1 MTSMINLQRSI
12 KRNTGIYLVLI
23 FCLVELSLIILRW
36 LTLCVFCVAAKHL
49 RGQSVTQQPHLTV
62 SADSACDID
71 DADDELCD
79 TGKY

>member
-1 MTSMINLQRSI
+1 
-12 KRNTGIYLVLI
+12 
-23 FCLVELSLIILRW
+23 
-36 LTLCVFCVAAKHL
+36 VFYVTAKHL